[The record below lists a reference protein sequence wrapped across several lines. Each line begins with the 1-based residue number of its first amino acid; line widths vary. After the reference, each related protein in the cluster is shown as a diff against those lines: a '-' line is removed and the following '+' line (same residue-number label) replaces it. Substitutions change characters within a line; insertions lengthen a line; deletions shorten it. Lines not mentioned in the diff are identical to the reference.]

1 MNVIPPHQITMECM
15 DCGRRYLGPR
25 PATAPAE
32 AVLYVVH
39 CGCEVPSDRGEPFYI
54 DDKGERIEEPGSG
67 PDEST
72 NN

>member
-1 MNVIPPHQITMECM
+1 
-15 DCGRRYLGPR
+15 
-25 PATAPAE
+25 
-32 AVLYVVH
+32 VLYVVH